1 MHAPSPDGASPWG
14 LARCCSGRAGPPG
27 SICACCFPGRPGRR
41 LFDLLQRLFPPD
53 LSLSFLKV
61 ALHATLTTAATAV
74 IATAISSILAL
85 PLGILASGRLW
96 RTGIT
101 AAGANGRAGS
111 LDDAGKLD
119 RSSRHGRGA
128 LRARP
133 GLGAAVCCR
142 AGAGSYGRNA
152 GTGRLL
158 HRTVGTRLRGCI
170 RRDRCAAA
178 RGPAGAGSNAPADT
192 SLRHSSPEPG
202 AAHLLHSLL
211 V

>member
-1 MHAPSPDGASPWG
+1 MAQSLARTAPAFADIDARSVARWRLPVG
-14 LARCCSGRAGPPG
+14 LAVLLLW
-27 SICACCFPGRPGRR
+27 ACWTSRVDLRLLFSRQTWAA

-101 AAGANGRAGS
+101 AASASGRS
-111 LDDAGKLD
+111 RFMDDAGKLD

-128 LRARP
+128 LRA
-133 GLGAAVCCR
+133 
-142 AGAGSYGRNA
+142 
-152 GTGRLL
+152 
-158 HRTVGTRLRGCI
+158 
-170 RRDRCAAA
+170 
-178 RGPAGAGSNAPADT
+178 
-192 SLRHSSPEPG
+192 
-202 AAHLLHSLL
+202 
-211 V
+211 